1 MPRQPPFLTSA
12 VFFVRR
18 GVAAGCPTAIWP
30 HNRRNRCG
38 VWGGRDCYD
47 TARGASASP
56 RWSRILLERMKNAD
70 KNIYVWNWGLHRR
83 HGGVCRKQ
91 LRKHNCHSVLL
102 WHWRLHFSIHWRST
116 GTSANRLDIG
126 KQCTP
131 KHIPTGWICSGLIIT
146 DQNCLNMK
154 IPVWRLYKKN
164 MYYIYIY
171 LGRCP
176 LPVTVTTRIITFLIG
191 NPYKPSFATVTGRGP
206 HPIYIRINDRQ
217 VVYFP
222 GRVEVVLYFF
232 STTSMAGRLDP
243 QIPDTQKYRH
253 HHVFGWLFFWQL
265 SHDFK
270 HESYSKRPI

>member
-1 MPRQPPFLTSA
+1 MELRF
-12 VFFVRR
+12 
-18 GVAAGCPTAIWP
+18 
-30 HNRRNRCG
+30 
-38 VWGGRDCYD
+38 
-47 TARGASASP
+47 ASP
-56 RWSRILLERMKNAD
+56 TRRCLSKATAKTQLPLGATLALKVAFQHSLKIYWHLSKPLGHRQAMYTQTHPHWVNLFRFDHHRPKLLKHEDSRTKIIQK
-70 KNIYVWNWGLHRR
+70 
-83 HGGVCRKQ
+83 
-91 LRKHNCHSVLL
+91 KHVL
-102 WHWRLHFSIHWRST
+102 
-116 GTSANRLDIG
+116 
-126 KQCTP
+126 
-131 KHIPTGWICSGLIIT
+131 
-146 DQNCLNMK
+146 
-154 IPVWRLYKKN
+154 
-164 MYYIYIY
+164 YIYIY